1 MMRRY
6 VPTLTL
12 VALISAPLG
21 LANANQ
27 NDSDDRSSS
36 SLRHDGEQANV
47 QVGPRPF
54 FLVNDMKES
63 ALKRELLRCSEGP
76 FRKTDF
82 SIGHRGAAL
91 QFPEHT
97 RESYEAAARMGAGIV
112 ECDVT
117 FTKEKQLVCRHS
129 QADLH
134 TTTNILVTPLASK
147 CFKPCSPAILGPGGV
162 VVTPASAECRTSD
175 ITLAEFKTLTGKM
188 DAFNPAAQTPQAFL
202 GGTPNFRTDIY
213 SGPSSGHLLS
223 HKESIALFETLG
235 VKMTPELKTPSV
247 AMPFNGFS
255 QEAFAQK
262 MIDEYKAAG
271 IAPRRVFA
279 QSFDKGDILY
289 WIANEPEFGRQAVYL
304 DDANLPAELPGFPEL
319 AGYKQAGI
327 NIVGPPTFALLTV
340 DFNNRIVPSEYARNV
355 RAAGLDIITWTL
367 ERSGVLADRNN
378 GFYYQTF
385 DSAITR
391 DGDVMRVLDVLAKQV
406 GIRGIF
412 SDWAATVTY
421 YASCMGLK

>member
-1 MMRRY
+1 M
-6 VPTLTL
+6 
-12 VALISAPLG
+12 SAPAG
-21 LANANQ
+21 LASANQ
-27 NDSDDRSSS
+27 NDSGDQSSR
-36 SLRHDGEQANV
+36 SLRNDGEQANV

-63 ALKRELLRCSEGP
+63 ALKRELLRCSAGP

-82 SIGHRGAAL
+82 SIGHRGAGL

-117 FTKEKQLVCRHS
+117 FTKDKQLVCRHS

-147 CFKPCSPAILGPGGV
+147 CFKPFSPATLGPGGAV
-162 VVTPASAECRTSD
+162 ITPAAAECRTSD

-213 SGPSSGHLLS
+213 AGPSSGHLLS
-223 HKESIALFETLG
+223 HKESIELFKTLG

-247 AMPFNGFS
+247 TMPFNGFT

-271 IAPRRVFA
+271 VSARRVFA
-279 QSFDKGDILY
+279 QSFDKRDILY
-289 WIANEPEFGRQAVYL
+289 WIANEPAFGRQAVYL
-304 DDANLPAELPGFPEL
+304 DDANLPGELPGFPEL
-319 AGYKQAGI
+319 VSYKQAGI

-340 DFNNRIVPSEYARNV
+340 DSSNRIVPSDYAKHA

-367 ERSGVLADRNN
+367 ERSGVLADGDN

-385 DSAITR
+385 DAAITR

-406 GIRGIF
+406 GIRGMF